1 MHIRIHQDLM
11 YLYLISLNI
20 LSTKIHNFCATP
32 PNAADNGMKSSKSH
46 RRLINIS
53 DIPRRLLFCRSVK
66 VNSNKNTEK
75 VIILS
80 ECLGEFEKTPVPLP
94 IRFYLNQNPWLVYFC
109 KTKCTPSN
117 FYIKSRFCELKS
129 RICKCFPVIIIICN
143 FLARKFTN
151 PRF

>member
-1 MHIRIHQDLM
+1 M
-11 YLYLISLNI
+11 YLDLISLNI

-94 IRFYLNQNPWLVYFC
+94 IRFYLNQNPLTCLFLQNGI
-109 KTKCTPSN
+109 TPSN
-117 FYIKSRFCELKS
+117 FYCELKS
-129 RICKCFPVIIIICN
+129 RLCKCFPVIIIICN